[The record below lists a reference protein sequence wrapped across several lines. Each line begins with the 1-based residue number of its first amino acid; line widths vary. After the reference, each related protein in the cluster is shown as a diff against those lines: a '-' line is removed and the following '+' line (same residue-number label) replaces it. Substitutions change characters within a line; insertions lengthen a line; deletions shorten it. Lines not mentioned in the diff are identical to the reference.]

1 MRAPPA
7 SRYTPAGSS
16 QGSTATSDNR
26 RHEAQPAILSHHPSA
41 PPPSP
46 YIDTA
51 TAGDHVP
58 IHSLLLAV
66 HQGPSRE
73 QFQASLDNP
82 YYEPCDRLLVR
93 HGDRIVGHAQLAKRE
108 MVFGGV
114 ALPVTDLQ
122 GLTVLPEYAA
132 AGWSD
137 SVLAAAQSQ
146 MWEGGAVV
154 AMAWSEPEGE
164 PSCHGWFPARQQGYS
179 RANARDILAQLSA
192 QEDSSRRTREL
203 HTRIWR
209 HVELRALSR
218 VYDAATADRHGPLSR
233 SEAYW
238 HWLASRRAFDQI
250 IVAIEGPDTLEFG
263 DAAPNIV
270 GYAVLSRARVVELL
284 VLPGHSRAAVALLA
298 RACREAIERD
308 HPTIFMQTAA
318 DDVLHELLVT
328 AGGTWHAQPSCGGRA
343 PMLKLLDAEELVR
356 RTFPLLYAR
365 SKQAHLPRPL
375 ELRLRVDGVDHR
387 LVLTRRS
394 SRLET
399 GTASRRWDLACSQ
412 DQFDRLLLGQL
423 DLPAAHARG
432 HLQVR
437 TKAAARLL
445 AAMFPHVTL
454 WRPLLDE

>member
-16 QGSTATSDNR
+16 QGSTATSDSR
-26 RHEAQPAILSHHPSA
+26 RHEAEPAILSPDLSRPS
-41 PPPSP
+41 SP

-51 TAGDHVP
+51 SAGDHVP
-58 IHSLLLAV
+58 VHSLLLAV

-93 HGDRIVGHAQLAKRE
+93 HGDRIVAHAQLAKRE
-108 MVFGGV
+108 MGFGGV
-114 ALPVTDLQ
+114 SLPVTDLG

-132 AGWSD
+132 AGWTD
-137 SVLAAAQSQ
+137 RLLATAQSQ

-154 AMAWSEPEGE
+154 GTAWGDADAVLSQ
-164 PSCHGWFPARQQGYS
+164 SDWFPARQQGYS

-209 HVELRALSR
+209 HVELRALLR
-218 VYDAATADRHGPLSR
+218 VYESATADRHGPLSR

-250 IVAIEGPDTLEFG
+250 IVAVEGPDTMEFG

-270 GYAVLSRARVVELL
+270 GYTVLSRARVVELL

-308 HPTIFMQTAA
+308 HPTIFLQTAA

-328 AGGTWHAQPSCGGRA
+328 AGGTWHAKPSCGGPA
-343 PMLKLLDAEELVR
+343 LMLKLLDAQELVR
-356 RTFPLLYAR
+356 RLFPLLYAR
-365 SKQAHLPRPL
+365 SKHAHLPRPL
-375 ELRLRVDGVDHR
+375 ELRLRVDDVDHR
-387 LVLTRRS
+387 LVVTRRS
-394 SRLET
+394 SRLEV

-432 HLQVR
+432 QLQVR

-445 AAMFPHVTL
+445 ASMFPHVTL
-454 WRPLLDE
+454 WRSLLDE